1 MKIIKSLTV
10 DNKPYGLVKD
20 DIRLELCSPG
30 RATFVVLSDHELNGI
45 VSLKAGWS
53 DGKTYNWF
61 IGYIESSIT
70 IDTKQQKLFCREL
83 NATINRFLPLGL
95 RHVAAK
101 DVLVSLTE
109 QTDINFMIPG
119 ADYMDQPSPYFY
131 HLGDGYQAMDAIGR
145 VYRIPQYIWQ
155 QMGDGSVYVGSW
167 LDSRWAGNP
176 IQIPDSL
183 FTRHMST
190 NSASLP
196 MSPAIRPGVLFNRG
210 IITTVQ
216 LIKETMV
223 ITWKPSNEW

>member
-1 MKIIKSLTV
+1 MKIIKTLTV
-10 DNKPYGLVKD
+10 DNQPYGMVTD
-20 DIRLELCSPG
+20 DIRLELNSPG
-30 RATFVVLSDHELNGI
+30 RATFIVLSDHTLTGI

-53 DGKTYNWF
+53 DGKTYSYF

-70 IDTKQQKLFCREL
+70 VDAKQQKLFGREL

-101 DVLVSLTE
+101 DVLASLTE
-109 QTDINFMIPG
+109 QTDLNFMIPG
-119 ADYMDQPSPYFY
+119 SEYMDLPSPYFY
-131 HLGDGYQAMDAIGR
+131 HLGNGYQAMDAIGR
-145 VYRIPQYIWQ
+145 VYNIPQFIWQ
-155 QMGDGSVYVGSW
+155 QLGDGSVYVGSW
-167 LDSRWAGNP
+167 QDSRWAGKP
-176 IQIPDSL
+176 VQIPDNL

-210 IITTVQ
+210 IINAVQ
-216 LIKETMV
+216 LFEETMV